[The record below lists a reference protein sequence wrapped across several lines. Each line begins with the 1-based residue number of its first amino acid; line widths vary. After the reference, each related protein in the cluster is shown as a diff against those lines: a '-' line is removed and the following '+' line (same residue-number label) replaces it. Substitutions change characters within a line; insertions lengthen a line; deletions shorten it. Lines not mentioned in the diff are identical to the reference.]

1 MRDDTG
7 RLRGIIGAV
16 RDIDQEKRNR
26 EELVAAR
33 MAAETADAAKSAFL
47 ATVSHENRT
56 PSPSRSRWSGRWGRR
71 TLS

>member
-26 EELVAAR
+26 EELVA
-33 MAAETADAAKSAFL
+33 AAKSAFL